1 MKPKILPLNF
11 AIANLNTKFAEIK
24 QNEKHGNDTI
34 VSYWKEQHNKTMKS
48 NINKTNQES
57 NNSTC
62 DDGEGHK

>member
-1 MKPKILPLNF
+1 MKPKILSF

-24 QNEKHGNDTI
+24 QNEKHGNDKCI
-34 VSYWKEQHNKTMKS
+34 VSYWKEQHNKTTKS
-48 NINKTNQES
+48 NINKTNQEN

>member
-24 QNEKHGNDTI
+24 QNEKH
-34 VSYWKEQHNKTMKS
+34 NKTTKP
-48 NINKTNQES
+48 NINKTNQEN

-62 DDGEGHK
+62 DDGEGHKSLLKK